1 MFEGEDVYIV
11 STSAILVVSSARA
24 NFRTTMRISG
34 VTLSDDKQLSYTLPQ
49 IFGIGPTRAKKILDE
64 AGVPYTAKGKDL
76 TSEQE
81 QKIRTLSEAYLI
93 EGELRREIGQNIKR
107 LKDIK
112 SARGQRHAVHLPVRG
127 QRTKTN
133 SRTVRGNVRKTMGSG
148 RRTLE
153 KT

>member
-1 MFEGEDVYIV
+1 
-11 STSAILVVSSARA
+11 
-24 NFRTTMRISG
+24 MRISG
-34 VTLSDDKQLSYTLPQ
+34 VTLPDDKQLAYALPQ
-49 IFGIGPTRAKKILDE
+49 IYGIGRTRAKEILDK
-64 AGVPYTAKGKDL
+64 AGVAHDKKGKDL
-76 TSEQE
+76 SSDEE
-81 QKIRTLSEAYLI
+81 QKIRQLAEAFLI
-93 EGELRREIGQNIKR
+93 EGELRREIGQNVKR

-112 SARGQRHAVHLPVRG
+112 SARGARHALHLPVRG